1 MPDYL
6 QIVFNHSLEMS
17 FRIDKTQL
25 AALWLERMNQRHR
38 WCLDDPSRFY
48 GFGSVEQEKQQAKNQ
63 LKQCIQVINGH
74 DKIILREFGDIH
86 DQDYLNYLHN
96 RFEKYHGLLDQQNTV
111 WWKAAPIEVQK
122 ALADLNIAVHRAES
136 VAVVNRPRFVC
147 TWFGMPKHLQLDQQI
162 IEAHGSTLYQFG
174 GVYLNY
180 VEIGKT
186 LEDLSRDN
194 DHYIGQ
200 DAFKPFL
207 HYSADFNVRF
217 YDQSADLQSM
227 DAYFQQHRE
236 FFVSKDVHT
245 PQDYRAM
252 PYRFRV
258 AQLESTLPRSQ
269 ILELIANNQLITD
282 IYLQ

>member
-1 MPDYL
+1 MFDYL
-6 QIVFNHSLEMS
+6 HIVFNHSLDLC
-17 FRIDKTQL
+17 FRIDKTVL
-25 AALWLERMNQRHR
+25 AALWLERMNQRHQ
-38 WCLDDPSRFY
+38 WPLDDPSRFY
-48 GFGSVEQEKQQAKNQ
+48 GFDSLEQEKQKAESQ
-63 LKQCIQVINGH
+63 LQQCIDTINRH
-74 DKIILREFGDIH
+74 DKIIDRELSSIQ

-96 RFEKYHGLLDQQNTV
+96 IFEKYHGLLDQQNTI
-111 WWKAAPIEVQK
+111 WWQSAPIEVQK

-136 VAVVNRPRFVC
+136 VAAGTRPRFVC

-207 HYSADFNVRF
+207 HYSADFSVRF
-217 YDQSADLQSM
+217 YDQSADLDSI
-227 DAYFQQHRE
+227 DRYFHQHRE
-236 FFVSKDVHT
+236 FFMTKNIHT

-258 AQLESTLPRSQ
+258 AQLESTWPRSQ
-269 ILELIANNQLITD
+269 IIELIAQNQLITD
-282 IYLQ
+282 IYFQ